1 MKRFKLFLLSAI
13 LCAGTLTTCVS
24 CGDDEDDNP
33 APVDNGKETPS
44 GTNDSK
50 PNPINDTDPIDNP
63 ENPQTTT
70 FTVTFDSDGGSTV
83 DPKIVDANAKVAKPD
98 DPTKDGF
105 TFVAWNLLDFPYD
118 FDSPVTEDITL
129 KAIWKEVEIPS
140 FMVTFDTDG
149 GSAVEAVFVDE
160 NTKVAKPDDPS
171 KDGFTFVGW
180 YLGDA
185 AYDFDAA
192 VTDNFTLKAMWK
204 EIVVDVTGITINADN
219 FTLPMGVCKTIVA
232 TVAPDNATDKTVV
245 WTSDNEEVA
254 VVNENGV
261 VMALATGD
269 ATITATSGGKS
280 AQCTVNVID
289 YVDLGLPSGTIWAAY
304 NVGATSGIGFGD
316 YFCRGETFV
325 KDNYDWDYYTF
336 RYKELP
342 SPLTSSYD
350 AATVNMG
357 ADWRIPTYAECDELK
372 ELCHWIWTL
381 DYNGTGIAGHLVY
394 YNSEDN
400 YMFVPAAGYKAS
412 TSVCDA
418 NWHTSFWS
426 SEARYGAWILT
437 CNASDDDVNWD
448 ENDQVQIGHTVRAV
462 RKK

>member
-1 MKRFKLFLLSAI
+1 MKTLRLILLSAI
-13 LCAGTLTTCVS
+13 FCAGIFACTS
-24 CGDDEDDNP
+24 CGDEEDEPSN
-33 APVDNGKETPS
+33 PVDNGSVTPS
-44 GTNDSK
+44 NQDK
-50 PNPINDTDPIDNP
+50 PDPKPDPTPDNP
-63 ENPQTTT
+63 DTPPVTTY
-70 FTVTFDSDGGSTV
+70 TVTFDSNGGSAVESKT
-83 DPKIVDANAKVAKPD
+83 VDANTKVAKPD

-105 TFVAWNLLDFPYD
+105 TFVAWNWEDFTYD
-118 FDSPVTEDITL
+118 FDSPVTDDITL
-129 KAIWKEVEIPS
+129 KAVWKEVVIPS
-140 FMVTFDTDG
+140 YMVTFDTDG
-149 GSAVEAVFVDE
+149 GSEVQSVFVDE
-160 NTKVAKPDDPS
+160 NSKLAKPDDPT
-171 KDGFTFVGW
+171 KEGFTFEGW

-185 AYDFDAA
+185 VYDFDAA

-204 EIVVDVTGITINADN
+204 EIVIDVTGITINAEAK
-219 FTLPMGVCKTIVA
+219 FTLSMGVCKTIVA

-245 WTSDNEEVA
+245 WTSDNEKVA

-261 VMALATGD
+261 VMALTTGD

-325 KDNYDWDYYTF
+325 KDNYDWDEYTY

-342 SPLTSSYD
+342 SPLTSGYD

-357 ADWRIPTYAECDELK
+357 DDWRIPTYAECDELK
-372 ELCHWIWTL
+372 ELCHWIWTTN
-381 DYNGTGIAGHLVY
+381 YNGTGIAGHLVY

-437 CNASDDDVNWD
+437 CNASDDDVNWNED
-448 ENDQVQIGHTVRAV
+448 DQVQIGHTVRAV